1 MNADQ
6 EDQLLAY
13 LEGNLNAADEK
24 TIAEELKG
32 SEAMRKRLIELSI
45 EEAALTEWAKSEQIS
60 VELEN
65 ETFSDQVIPFPAR
78 RPLPWIAIAATV
90 AVLAGSVF
98 ISQKGLRERPTTSG
112 VARFVASSD
121 AVWNSKAPELNTP
134 MAAGDYVL
142 KNGSID
148 LVFDG
153 GAKVSL
159 SGPADFSLKSH
170 RHIHLTSGN
179 LVARIPD
186 EALGFIVTSPDS
198 EVVDLGTEFGLSVS
212 DNGNTDVHVL
222 DGLVEVLSNTGI
234 RESGTLIEA
243 GEALRFKR
251 DAVGAPSEIPVHS
264 RSKLLGNQR
273 AGELGVKMLRG
284 SVVVQA
290 GLEQHDLYKNPT
302 GPNRIDLIPELENYI
317 LTEPLNVTINAPG
330 NYREF
335 AGKDRFIPAGTPVTS
350 YLLHF
355 RPSSLDSVFGV
366 IRFDEPIVA
375 ILCNG
380 DDLYQSDDL
389 FRVPNVYYPKKENPY
404 RGLEPSG
411 EITGKGRDNPDWQP
425 DEIILS
431 QDKHTIAVRTF
442 ANTERGY
449 DQIRILT
456 LSEQRE

>member
-6 EDQLLAY
+6 EEQLLAY
-13 LEGNLNAADEK
+13 LQGNLDSADEQA
-24 TIAEELKG
+24 IAEELKG

-45 EEAALTEWAKSEQIS
+45 EEAALTEWAKSEQVS

-65 ETFSDQVIPFPAR
+65 QTFSDQVVPLPSR
-78 RPLPWIAIAATV
+78 RPLPWIAIAA
-90 AVLAGSVF
+90 AAAILAGGLF
-98 ISQKGLRERPTTSG
+98 MTQKGLRERPATPG
-112 VARFVASSD
+112 VARFVASSN
-121 AVWNSKAPELNTP
+121 AAWNTKAPELNAP
-134 MAAGDYVL
+134 MSAGDYVL
-142 KNGSID
+142 ENGSID

-153 GAKVSL
+153 GARVSL
-159 SGPADFSLKSH
+159 SGPVDFSLKSH
-170 RHIHLTSGN
+170 RHIHLRSGN

-186 EALGFIVTSPDS
+186 EALGFIVTSPES

-212 DNGNTDVHVL
+212 DVGNTDVHVL
-222 DGLVEVLSNTGI
+222 DGLVEVLSNTGTS
-234 RESGTLIEA
+234 EAGTLIEA

-251 DAVGAPSEIPVHS
+251 NAVGAPSEIPVYS

-273 AGELGVKMLRG
+273 VGELGVEMLRG

-290 GLEQHDLYKNPT
+290 GLEEHDLYKNPT
-302 GPNRIDLIPELENYI
+302 GPNRIDLIPELENHT
-317 LTEPLNVTINAPG
+317 LTEPLNVTISAPG

-335 AGKDRFIPAGTPVTS
+335 AGKNRVIPAGTRVTS

-380 DDLYQSDDL
+380 DDLHQSDDL

-411 EITGKGRDNPDWQP
+411 GITGKGRDNPDWQP

-456 LSEQRE
+456 LSE